1 MQPADG
7 EWTISGPFEAKK
19 ILLEGYGEV
28 FTGRGSVDCKG
39 QQYLAL
45 SALAALHEV
54 LDGGLA
60 SLPIRVIVCVE
71 GEEEI
76 GSPGFPYF
84 LKEYGKELFS
94 GAEFVLSSDGD
105 QPLQDQVS
113 FTILLLCSVCV
124 SMRGSLYYS
133 FSYGVI

>member
-7 EWTISGPFEAKK
+7 EWTISGPFELKK
-19 ILLEGYGEV
+19 IDIDGYGEV
-28 FTGRGSVDCKG
+28 FTGRGSADCKG

-45 SALAALHEV
+45 SALSALHEV

-60 SLPIRVIVCVE
+60 SLPIRIIVCVE

-84 LKEYGKELFS
+84 LKRHGKDLFS
-94 GAEFVLSSDGD
+94 GAELVFSADGG
-105 QPLQDQVS
+105 QPFLDQVHKTTS
-113 FTILLLCSVCV
+113 QLVRIILVVLT
-124 SMRGSLYYS
+124 M
-133 FSYGVI
+133 